1 MAKRAMLKVPKGK
14 LAIDGGP
21 KAVTVPIPRSYF
33 GLSEIG
39 EEEKRNVLD
48 VLERQTLFRWQ
59 DAKRSYV
66 ARFEREFA
74 KLLGVKYAVAVSSG
88 TAALVTALRALGIG
102 PGDEVIVPAYTFIAS
117 ASAVIL
123 VGAVPVIAE
132 IDDTLTIDPK
142 DVERKITKHT
152 KAIMPVHMRGIPCQM
167 DEIMH
172 IAKKHNLFV
181 IEDCAQCNGGFYKGR
196 RVGSIGDV
204 GCFSFQVSKTI
215 TTGEGGM
222 VVTNDAKIYIRAA
235 LAHDSGVTF
244 WWKLSQEVPK
254 ELEGITPFAGDGYRM
269 SELAGAVGLAQLRKL
284 DRIVSTLRRRK
295 REIVEDI
302 SGAPGVKP
310 MRVPDEEGECAYS
323 VNFLFDS
330 VEEAQKFAQALSA
343 EGVPVHTIYTEGIPD
358 RHIYRHWDYVLNKVP
373 VAGKFSPW
381 EDPRYTGDVQYSP
394 DMCPQT
400 MSILRRT
407 VAIPLSQKMK
417 RIHTRQISG
426 AILKVAYALF
436 GS

>member
-1 MAKRAMLKVPKGK
+1 MSKSVAVKVVRKK

-39 EEEKRNVLD
+39 EEEKHNVLD
-48 VLERQTLFRWQ
+48 ALERQMLFRWQ
-59 DAKRSYV
+59 DPKLSYV
-66 ARFEREFA
+66 ARFENEFA
-74 KLLGVKYAVAVSSG
+74 KLLGVKHAVAVSSG
-88 TAALVTALRALGIG
+88 TAALITGLRALGIG
-102 PGDEVIVPAYTFIAS
+102 PGDEVIVPAYTYVAS
-117 ASAVIL
+117 AAAVIL

-142 DVERKITKHT
+142 DAERKITPHT

-167 DEIMH
+167 DEIMR
-172 IAKKHNLFV
+172 IARKHKLFV
-181 IEDCAQCNGGFYKGR
+181 IEDCAQCNGGSYKGK

-222 VVTNDAKIYIRAA
+222 VVTNNPTIYVRAA

-254 ELEGITPFAGDGYRM
+254 ELKRITPFAGDGYRM
-269 SELAGAVGLAQLRKL
+269 SELAGAVGLAQLKKL
-284 DRIVSTLRRRK
+284 DKIVATLRKRK
-295 REIVEDI
+295 REILNGVV
-302 SGAPGVKP
+302 GAPGINP
-310 MRVPDEEGECAYS
+310 IRVPDPDGECAYS
-323 VNFLFDS
+323 VNFLF
-330 VEEAQKFAQALSA
+330 ETAEQAQTFAKVLSA
-343 EGVPVHTIYTEGIPD
+343 EGVPVHTIHTEGFPD
-358 RHIYRHWDYVLNKVP
+358 RHIYRYWEYVLGKVP
-373 VAGKFSPW
+373 VTNNFDPW
-381 EDPRYTGDVQYSP
+381 RDPRYKGNVEYSP
-394 DMCPQT
+394 DMCSQT
-400 MSILRRT
+400 MSILTRT

-417 RIHTRQISG
+417 QIHTRQIAG

-436 GS
+436 S

>member
-1 MAKRAMLKVPKGK
+1 MGKVIMRKVPKGK
-14 LAIDGGP
+14 LAINGGP
-21 KAVTVPIPRSYF
+21 KAVTTEIPRSYF

-39 EEEKRNVLD
+39 DEEKRNVLD
-48 VLERQTLFRWQ
+48 VLNRQMLFRWQ
-59 DAKRSYV
+59 DAKNSYV

-88 TAALVTALRALGIG
+88 TAALITGLRALGIG
-102 PGDEVIVPAYTFIAS
+102 PGDEVIVPSYTFIAS

-142 DVERKITKHT
+142 DVERKITPRT

-167 DEIMH
+167 DEIVK
-172 IAKKHNLFV
+172 IARKHNLFI
-181 IEDCAQCNGGFYKGR
+181 IEDCAQCNGGSYKGK

-222 VVTNDAKIYIRAA
+222 VVTNDPMIYIRAA
-235 LAHDSGVTF
+235 LAHDSGITF
-244 WWKLSQEVPK
+244 WWKLSQEVPE
-254 ELEGITPFAGDGYRM
+254 ELKRVTPFAGDGYRM

-284 DRIVSTLRRRK
+284 DKIVTTLRKRK
-295 REIVEDI
+295 REILEDI
-302 SGAPGVKP
+302 AGAPGIKP
-310 MRVPDEEGECAYS
+310 MRVPDPDGECAYS
-323 VNFLFDS
+323 VNFLFET
-330 VEEAQKFAQALSA
+330 VEQAQAFSKALAA
-343 EGVPVHTIYTEGIPD
+343 EGVPVHTIHTEGFPD
-358 RHIYRHWDYVLNKVP
+358 RHIYRYWEYVLGKVP
-373 VAGKFSPW
+373 VTKNFDPW
-381 EDPRYTGDVQYSP
+381 RDPRYKGDVSYSP

-400 MSILRRT
+400 MNILTRT

-417 RIHTRQISG
+417 RIHTRQISR

-436 GS
+436 S